1 MKRSRKGVK
10 AQSYSKVT
18 KNKLV
23 WVILSLISAL
33 LIAIAST
40 ATNIYLY
47 GNNYTPIQADAAI
60 VLGAAVWGKQPSPVF
75 RERINHA
82 INLYQN
88 GYVRTLIFT
97 GGVGNGDELA
107 EALVGKLY
115 AVSKGVKSSDIL
127 IETTSRTTSQ
137 NLQNASE
144 LVANHQFKKI
154 LIVSDP
160 LHLKRAVF
168 MARNLGLDAQ
178 PSPTP
183 TTRYQSLNS
192 QLPFLMR
199 ETYFYFVYLLFKI

>member
-10 AQSYSKVT
+10 AQRYNQFT

-23 WVILSLISAL
+23 VVILSLISAL
-33 LIAIAST
+33 LMAIAST
-40 ATNIYLY
+40 ATSIYFY
-47 GNNYTPIQADAAI
+47 GNNYTPIRADAAI

-82 INLYQN
+82 INLYET

-144 LVANHQFKKI
+144 LVANYQFKKI

-160 LHLKRAVF
+160 LHLKRAVL